1 MKKHELL
8 KAEQILKGKAAE
20 VQKELSVCVQ
30 NLNTAEVITL
40 QGAAQDIVRQGTMLF
55 FEAFTSLI

>member
-40 QGAAQDIVRQGTMLF
+40 QRAFLQEEPYISKTLARF
-55 FEAFTSLI
+55 FSYL